1 MPSKPMKAMAINIHI
16 IMVVQHLIINKNN
29 IEARIA
35 ATNDPNSIGHPL
47 VRSNAQD
54 VNIFE
59 LK

>member
-1 MPSKPMKAMAINIHI
+1 MKAMAINIHI